1 MRDRNT
7 LVKRL
12 LAVSISVVIG
22 LSGVST
28 SMAESYEVVLD
39 GTSVEENLINDGQ
52 TETSSEEDYT
62 ETQEGVEETIENETE
77 SESTDKQEIGTEE
90 TIDKGIEI
98 EVEVTVTP
106 TPEPTET
113 PVVEEQRETFDY
125 DSAYQSL
132 TTIWKEGTDSRR
144 DQVVLS
150 ALKKVDSV
158 KYLKGAGHTEDYIG
172 LYGLTGVESS
182 LYLVDNSEF
191 LDDTG
196 LVAATLRSVGFLGE
210 SDWIASEG
218 ADFGS
223 RSDLFSPVDSNNDL
237 LQGDIGID
245 TEGVVGIYCGNDTW
259 VYSDYSTGWVEFDDC
274 SNRVFNQYWTLTG
287 YSDSIESSSE
297 KDSNQNSEG
306 VDLDSGKKDLDSGD
320 TESSEENTKSETK
333 TEVEGDSENSGITIE
348 NTSEGVFDE
357 NGIEIKEDAE
367 EPKDDSIEKKA
378 DEIDG
383 INGAGGNENLVSTV
397 ADTNKVVGDSY
408 ISSAMIKEK
417 IDGTTPF
424 DSDNNPGNDSDEKN
438 NIVRSFDTINYTLD
452 YVTAIRGDEVINEA
466 KLYVRFILPC
476 TKEYAQFDMDTMKWM
491 QDAKLQTTEKGNQIL
506 TGYRYLQNTG
516 DTNMIPGAG
525 TLSVG
530 IGVKAA
536 PNGTIIKP
544 SFILE
549 MEGSS
554 DKSVILTDETVVS
567 AYPRYNIKL
576 SRNGN
581 CDSLGWY
588 DTNDGSVSLKQK
600 SNTLKGR
607 LFGYGIGLMLY
618 NTSADKKLK
627 GIELPTGDLTFD
639 LTTTHSSNGV
649 NMSGDTNY
657 QVVLWDYKEN
667 ESYNSTGHLNRNM
680 TPMNTWVQGA
690 YPWSMPGNKRGST
703 DQFCYDGGTV
713 SVSQDSSNIDLY
725 HLTIKDYK
733 FDTDKWIFPIDG
745 MHDTPYKQFSDNIGY
760 FAVDYVQFLVTF
772 PEVVDEIK
780 NIDFEVRVGNLNVK
794 SKSGLTV
801 TEEVTDDDNYS
812 SVLATVY
819 PSGSIDTRHFFLSSD
834 GWYKSNPWSN
844 GNSSAFLGENIIINA
859 NARYRGDGYLTKFHH
874 LQKFDDRIVRVTRAS
889 HNINNGGMSTITDEN
904 ILYAAKP
911 DKSGW
916 VDENEM
922 RQTSEENLIYF
933 KNVEELYNSGYT
945 CVGVLSEFTG
955 ELYYSGDGSMSDLYT
970 YCTLTKDTS
979 YSGKVYM
986 TCSELRA
993 WRDINDISN
1002 ILDIEDIPYTGVD
1015 GISQVYGIG
1024 DSSYTIGN
1032 YDERISPYFHI
1043 QYTGYRK
1050 TTYKDGNITGGHTNG
1065 CQQGNSLLLIG
1076 YKAYIDKKVGNR
1088 NTDGSTKLVFDM
1100 DKNEREVRYNLY
1112 VRTEVQEKLD
1122 ETAYTNLTVSDTIPK
1137 DLEYVVGSSYF
1148 GRDAISPTVTKNSD
1162 GTTTLIWKLNNV
1174 EVGIGYSA
1182 ITFSCKI
1189 GKAGTS
1195 DDVDNNQIIT
1205 NIARVTGDG
1214 DNRQVSESNGNLSS
1228 ASFNVIKLSSVSL
1241 SKTTDT
1247 PFVDLGDAFRY
1258 SFRFANTSD
1267 NMLKNAHLY
1276 DVLPW
1281 NGDRRNSDF
1290 GGDYSVSSIV
1300 LDFVN
1305 APKSFIE
1312 YKDKSFKGYIKAT
1325 DSTGIRSTNFT
1336 FIKNFSSWNVRG
1348 SIVID
1353 ENAKTITFKPNKENI
1368 KAFTFVCS
1376 LYGNEYITTT
1386 INMRGYSVTGNDQ
1399 KEGDAYVNTV
1409 YEDSEGQSKEVVSNR
1424 AVVQVYG
1431 QIKITKVYDDDEN
1444 SKGKRPDKITVNV
1457 LQNGKIYRS
1466 VDFDNT
1472 ETYPCMKVLKSV
1484 PLYDENG
1491 DLYTYTVEEKNPN
1504 GYFAVVSGSKSEGF
1518 TVTNTLV
1525 KTTVKKVDV
1534 SGNGIKDAKLQI
1546 LKMDGSVVKEWTTG
1560 DNGVYE
1566 LYGDLNVGEKY
1577 KIHEVEAPNGF
1588 TVADDIEF
1596 TVAESADGNVYTM
1609 VDNYSTFKVKMSK
1622 QDVDGNSLGGSE
1634 LEITGRAV
1642 GESKDI
1648 EKITW
1653 VSEDGKDKKVDLKPG
1668 TYVMHEVKAPTGY
1681 KLAKDVRFDVD
1692 TDGKIKVNGNEVE
1705 SVVMIDKEA
1714 VPTSGSVTIT
1724 KYAEDGKTVVPGVTF
1739 NIHLVEEKDVVERE
1753 DGEIDKTPWKDIE
1766 KTTGADGKVI
1776 FNGLRPGVYEV
1787 IETKTVKGMNLLA
1800 DKITLTIPLSATEKE
1815 VIDKGMDTSKAF
1827 YSRSKKLYYF
1837 FNFEYNVTNG
1847 TSFDVPLTGGF
1858 GGNTMV
1864 LLIGMLVVI
1873 ISISMVFK
1881 KKKCD

>member
-1 MRDRNT
+1 M
-7 LVKRL
+7 
-12 LAVSISVVIG
+12 SISVVVG

-28 SMAESYEVVLD
+28 SMAESMEIESEGTVLMEE
-39 GTSVEENLINDGQ
+39 GTNTEQIKEENTGD
-52 TETSSEEDYT
+52 TDK
-62 ETQEGVEETIENETE
+62 GVEEDTEKEIESKINEE
-77 SESTDKQEIGTEE
+77 QGTE
-90 TIDKGIEI
+90 IEEI
-98 EVEVTVTP
+98 ANDSTENMEEVTVTP
-106 TPEPTET
+106 TIEPTEI
-113 PVVEEQRETFDY
+113 PVTEEQRETFDY
-125 DSAYQSL
+125 DSVYQSL
-132 TTIWKEGTDSRR
+132 ATTWKEGTDSRR

-196 LVAATLRSVGFLGE
+196 LVSATLRSVGFSSE
-210 SDWIASEG
+210 FDWIASEG

-223 RSDLFSPVDSNNDL
+223 RSDLFSLVESSDNL

-245 TEGVVGIYCGNDTW
+245 TEGVVGIYCGNEMW

-274 SNRVFNQYWTLTG
+274 GNRVFNQYWSLIG
-287 YSDSIESSSE
+287 YSDSIESSEE
-297 KDSNQNSEG
+297 KDSSQTSEG
-306 VDLDSGKKDLDSGD
+306 TDLDLGKKDSESGD
-320 TESSEENTKSETK
+320 TEGSEGVTKSD
-333 TEVEGDSENSGITIE
+333 TEIGEGTESGSDNSGITIE
-348 NTSEGVFDE
+348 DSSKGIFDE
-357 NGIEIKEDAE
+357 NGVEIKEGEE

-378 DEIDG
+378 QEING
-383 INGAGGNENLVSTV
+383 INGEGSDENLVSTV
-397 ADTNKVVGDSY
+397 ANTNQGIGDSY
-408 ISSAMIKEK
+408 VSSAKIKEK
-417 IDGTTPF
+417 IDGTAPF
-424 DSDNNPGNDSDEKN
+424 DSDSNPGNDSDEKN

-452 YVTAIRGDEVINEA
+452 YVTAIKGNEVINEA
-466 KLYVRFILPC
+466 KLYVRFMLPC
-476 TKEYAQFDMDTMKWM
+476 TKEYAQFDMDTMKWI
-491 QDAKLQTTEKGNQIL
+491 QDAKLQTTNKGTQIL
-506 TGYRYLQNTG
+506 TGYRYLQDTG
-516 DTNMIPGAG
+516 DINMIPGAG

-530 IGVKAA
+530 ISVKAA
-536 PNGTIIKP
+536 PNGTVIKP

-554 DKSVILTDETVVS
+554 STESVILTDETVVS

-581 CDSLGWY
+581 CESLGWY
-588 DTNDGSVSLKQK
+588 DTDDGSVSLKQK
-600 SNTLKGR
+600 DNTLKGR
-607 LFGYGIGLMLY
+607 LFGYGIGLQLY

-649 NMSGDTNY
+649 NMSGDPEY

-667 ESYNSTGHLNRNM
+667 ESYNSTGYLNRNM
-680 TPMNTWVQGA
+680 TPMNAWVQGA

-703 DQFCYDGGTV
+703 NQFCYDGGTV
-713 SVSQDSSNIDLY
+713 SISQDSSNIDLY

-733 FDTDKWIFPIDG
+733 FDTENWVFPIDG
-745 MHDTPYKQFSDNIGY
+745 MHDTPYKRFSDNIGY
-760 FAVDYVQFLVTF
+760 FAVDYVQFLVSF

-780 NIDFEVRVGNLNVK
+780 NIDFSVSVGNLNVK

-801 TEEVTDDDNYS
+801 TKEETEADNYS

-819 PSGSIDTRHFFLSSD
+819 QSGSIDTRHFFLSSN
-834 GWYKSNPWSN
+834 GGYKSNPWSN
-844 GNSSAFLGENIIINA
+844 GNASAFVGENIIINA
-859 NARYRGDGYLTKFHH
+859 NAMYRGDGYLTKLHH
-874 LQKFDDRIVRVTRAS
+874 LQKFDDRVVRVSYAT

-993 WRDINDISN
+993 WRDTNDISN
-1002 ILDIEDIPYTGVD
+1002 ILDIEDIPYTGVS
-1015 GISQVYGIG
+1015 GVSQVYGIG
-1024 DSSYTIGN
+1024 DSSYTIGT

-1076 YKAYIDKKVGNR
+1076 YKAYIDKKIGNR

-1137 DLEYVVGSSYF
+1137 DLEYVDGSSYF
-1148 GRDAISPTVTKNSD
+1148 GKNALTPAVMKNSD
-1162 GTTTLIWKLNNV
+1162 GTTTLVWKLNNV
-1174 EVGIGYSA
+1174 EVGTGYNA
-1182 ITFSCKI
+1182 LTFSCKI

-1205 NIARVTGDG
+1205 NKARVTGDG
-1214 DNRQVSESNGNLSS
+1214 DSREVSESNGNLSS
-1228 ASFNVIKLSSVSL
+1228 ASFNVIKLSAVSL

-1267 NMLKNAHLY
+1267 NMLENAHLY

-1281 NGDRRNSDF
+1281 NGDMRNSDF
-1290 GGDYSVSSIV
+1290 GGDYSVNSIV
-1300 LDFVN
+1300 IDFTN
-1305 APKSFIE
+1305 APKSFNE
-1312 YKDKSFKGYIKAT
+1312 YKDKSFKAYIKAT
-1325 DSTGIRSTNFT
+1325 DSKGIRSTNFT
-1336 FIKNFSSWNVRG
+1336 FIKKFNSWNVRG

-1353 ENAKTITFKPNKENI
+1353 ENDKTITFTPNKKDI

-1386 INMRGYSVTGNDQ
+1386 INMRGYSVTGNEQ

-1409 YEDSEGQSKEVVSNR
+1409 YEDSDGQSKEVVSNR

-1431 QIKITKVYDDDEN
+1431 QIKITKVYNDNEN
-1444 SKGKRPDKITVNV
+1444 SQGKRPDKITVNV
-1457 LQNGKIYRS
+1457 LQNSKVYRS
-1466 VDFDNT
+1466 VDFDKT
-1472 ETYPCMKVLKSV
+1472 ETFPCTKVLKSV

-1491 DLYTYTVEEKNPN
+1491 DFYTYTVEEKNPV
-1504 GYFAVVSGSKSEGF
+1504 GYFAVVSGSKNEGF
-1518 TVTNTLV
+1518 TVTNNLV
-1525 KTTVKKVDV
+1525 KTVVKKLDI
-1534 SGNGIKDAKLQI
+1534 SGNGIKGAKLQI

-1566 LYGDLNVGEKY
+1566 IFGDLNVGEKY
-1577 KIHEVEAPNGF
+1577 KIHEVESPNGF
-1588 TVADDIEF
+1588 AIADDIEF
-1596 TVAESADGNVYTM
+1596 TVAESVDGNVYTM
-1609 VDNYSTFKVKMSK
+1609 VDNYSTFKVKISK
-1622 QDVDGNSLGGSE
+1622 QDVDGNKLGGSE
-1634 LEITGRAV
+1634 LELTGRAL
-1642 GESKDI
+1642 GETEDI
-1648 EKITW
+1648 MKQNW
-1653 VSEDGKDKKVDLKPG
+1653 VSEEGKDKEFDLKPG
-1668 TYVMHEVKAPTGY
+1668 TYVLHEVKAPTDY
-1681 KLAKDVRFDVD
+1681 KLAKDITFEVS
-1692 TDGKIKVNGNEVE
+1692 TDGRVNVGGKEVE

-1724 KYAEDGKTVVPGVTF
+1724 KYAEDGTTVVPGVTF
-1739 NIHLVEEKDVVERE
+1739 NIHLVEEKDVTERE
-1753 DGEIDKTPWKDIE
+1753 DGEVDKTQWKDIE
-1766 KTTGADGKVI
+1766 NTTGNDGKVV
-1776 FNGLRPGVYEV
+1776 FSGLRPGVYEV
-1787 IETKTVKGMNLLA
+1787 TETKTVEGMNLLA
-1800 DKITLTIPLSATEKE
+1800 DKITLTIPLSATEKD
-1815 VIDKGMDTSKAF
+1815 VIDKGMNTSKAY

-1837 FNFEYNVTNG
+1837 FNLEYNVTNG
-1847 TSFDVPLTGGF
+1847 TSFDVPFTGGF
-1858 GGNTMV
+1858 GGNMMV
-1864 LLIGMLVVI
+1864 LLIGMVVVLIGISLVVKR
-1873 ISISMVFK
+1873 K
-1881 KKKCD
+1881 KV